1 MVTVPYSMM
10 VREDVK
16 SGFFPIHY
24 LVTYREEE
32 GGEFSEPVD
41 KVFYVRV
48 KGKDD
53 DELSADAGE
62 QDRTKARIIVDSFET
77 IPAEIY
83 AGQPFELRVRMKN
96 ASSDVAASNIMFTFA
111 SEEVENTPIFTSE
124 SGSTSVVVN
133 NMAPGATADLDGVQG
148 GADGGAEII
157 PHDDSGAVRQPGI

>member
-1 MVTVPYSMM
+1 MESGQMVTVPCSMM

-62 QDRTKARIIVDSFET
+62 QDRDQGAYHRGQLRDD
-77 IPAEIY
+77 PGEIY
-83 AGQPFELRVRMKN
+83 AGQPV
-96 ASSDVAASNIMFTFA
+96 
-111 SEEVENTPIFTSE
+111 
-124 SGSTSVVVN
+124 
-133 NMAPGATADLDGVQG
+133 
-148 GADGGAEII
+148 
-157 PHDDSGAVRQPGI
+157 

>member
-1 MVTVPYSMM
+1 MGDMESGQMVTVPYSMM

-32 GGEFSEPVD
+32 VGEFSEPVD

-62 QDRTKARIIVDSFET
+62 QDRTKRVSSWTASRRSRQRSMPDSRLNCVC
-77 IPAEIY
+77 
-83 AGQPFELRVRMKN
+83 G
-96 ASSDVAASNIMFTFA
+96 
-111 SEEVENTPIFTSE
+111 
-124 SGSTSVVVN
+124 
-133 NMAPGATADLDGVQG
+133 
-148 GADGGAEII
+148 
-157 PHDDSGAVRQPGI
+157 